1 MLVNFRFKN
10 VKSFYEENQL
20 SLQATADNELSEIN
34 TFKADENLFNKTES
48 NELLKSAIIYGGN
61 ASGKSN
67 VLKAISYMTNV
78 IKVSAAQQFNIVQGN
93 ETFAFYQDAFDKET
107 LFEVEIIQNG
117 IFYVYGFTIL
127 RGRIKEEWLHR
138 RKERLSIV
146 FSRKGNEI
154 DIAGDKNARSLINIS
169 DTTLFLSI
177 GSNFN
182 LNISDSM
189 KDVYT
194 WFNNLI
200 FVFENSANSLDI
212 YSVENEKYKK
222 LALEVLTKA
231 DIGIKNMRV
240 VKDKVADLRDLNT
253 ILNFNMQI
261 QTNPMA
267 YGQIKKENENMYNI
281 DLDTEFN
288 VYDKDNN
295 AISRLDIMLFKDRG
309 FHSEGTTRL
318 LCYLG
323 FILVALEQGKV
334 IFVDEIDS
342 KLHFLVADYL
352 IKLFNSID
360 KNPNNAQLICTA
372 HNVML
377 MDEDFRRDQIYFT
390 SKNKIGVSS
399 LISLADYKGVRKN
412 DLFSKKYLAG
422 FYSDIPN
429 MNRKV

>member
-107 LFEVEIIQNG
+107 LIEVEIKQNG

-146 FSRKGNEI
+146 FSRNGNEI

-429 MNRKV
+429 MNRKM

>member
-20 SLQATADNELSEIN
+20 SLQATMDNELAEIN
-34 TFKADENLFNKTES
+34 TFKADENLFNKTEK

-93 ETFAFYQDAFDKET
+93 ETFAFYQDAYEKES
-107 LFEVEIIQNG
+107 LFEVELIQNG
-117 IFYVYGFTIL
+117 TFYVYGFTIL
-127 RGRIKEEWLHR
+127 GGRIKEEWLDR
-138 RKERLSIV
+138 KKERITNV
-146 FSRKGNEI
+146 FKRVGNEI
-154 DIAGDKNARSLINIS
+154 DIAGDKNARALINIPE
-169 DTTLFLSI
+169 TTLFLSI

-182 LNISDSM
+182 LNISDAM

-240 VKDKVADLRDLNT
+240 VKDKIADLRDLNAV
-253 ILNFNMQI
+253 LNFNMQI

-267 YGQIKKENENMYNI
+267 YGQIKQENENMYNI
-281 DLDTEFN
+281 DLDTVFD
-288 VYDKDNN
+288 VYDSNDNVV
-295 AISRLDIMLFKDRG
+295 SFLDIMLFKDRG

-323 FILVALEQGKV
+323 FILAALEKGRV
-334 IFVDEIDS
+334 VFIDEIDS

-360 KNPNNAQLICTA
+360 KNPNNAQLVCTA

-390 SKNKIGVSS
+390 SKNKIGVST
-399 LISLADYKGVRKN
+399 LLSLADYKGVRKN